1 MIDRALE
8 FGITFVETAS
18 VYPHGESETFR
29 GRGTDRDTVRYEAT
43 LSRIAMN
50 RKSVSVTRRE
60 RR

>member
-18 VYPHGESETFR
+18 VYPHGESEPFR

-50 RKSVSVTRRE
+50 RK
-60 RR
+60 